1 MNPKDKER
9 RKIISSII
17 GTSPRILDVVKLIE
31 KISNSSLSVLI
42 TGESG
47 TGKELA
53 ARTIH
58 INSPRFDKPFIAINC
73 AALPES
79 LLESELFGI
88 EKGVATGVERRVGKL
103 EGANGGTLFLDE
115 IGDMTLSAQAKLL
128 RVLQERKLERV
139 GGRGTIDIDIRVIA
153 ATNKDLRKEIDKGS
167 FREDL
172 YYRLNVVHI
181 HIPAL
186 RERKEDIYPLA
197 QYFLSSF
204 ANELGR
210 GSMSFSEGAMDCLLN
225 YSWPGNV
232 RELENEVKRAA
243 ILAEGNT
250 IEKENLSEHLRNL
263 ESSSGPRTVTTE
275 KGSQPLRGTVE
286 EIEIQ
291 KIKEALEKSGGNKQ
305 KASRILGLTR
315 QGLIYKM
322 KRYGLLPTAKPK
334 IRRSTDSVQ
343 KCQTHEK
350 APSDGGVNPSKASV
364 LDETQSPIPK
374 HLAEKILQA
383 KASLEGERK
392 QVTAL
397 FAGICGFAELSER
410 VDPEEVRTLM
420 NRCFKIIIDQ
430 VYRYEGTTNQFT
442 GDGVMALFGA
452 PIALEDHPYK
462 AVSAALAIQRE
473 IKIYGDKLK
482 KESNIDFRIRIG
494 LNTGLVVVG
503 NIGNDLRMDYTAV
516 GDTINLASYL
526 LNVADPGRVLISE
539 NTNKLVSG
547 YFLTRPLG
555 EVQTKGK
562 SSPVKIYEVIRARG
576 IRTRIDIQVEHGL
589 TPFTG
594 REKEL
599 DILKDCLSETK
610 EGHGQIASIMGEP
623 GIGKSRLLLEFRKS
637 LSYENISWLEG
648 RCTSFGRS
656 IAYLPLIEIIK
667 RNFQVADKS
676 DNEQEIIRKIEEGV
690 LLLGS
695 DLYGCSAEKGRD
707 I

>member
-250 IEKENLSEHLRNL
+250 IEKNDLSEHIRGVALSREVLRYAPMGKSFL
-263 ESSSGPRTVTTE
+263 SLKER
-275 KGSQPLRGTVE
+275 VE
-286 EIEIQ
+286 ELEIYM
-291 KIKEALEKSGGNKQ
+291 IKEALEKSGGNKQ
-305 KASRILGLTR
+305 KASEILGITR
-315 QGLIYKM
+315 QGLIKKI
-322 KRYGLLPTAKPK
+322 KRY
-334 IRRSTDSVQ
+334 
-343 KCQTHEK
+343 
-350 APSDGGVNPSKASV
+350 
-364 LDETQSPIPK
+364 
-374 HLAEKILQA
+374 
-383 KASLEGERK
+383 
-392 QVTAL
+392 
-397 FAGICGFAELSER
+397 EL
-410 VDPEEVRTLM
+410 
-420 NRCFKIIIDQ
+420 
-430 VYRYEGTTNQFT
+430 Y
-442 GDGVMALFGA
+442 
-452 PIALEDHPYK
+452 
-462 AVSAALAIQRE
+462 
-473 IKIYGDKLK
+473 
-482 KESNIDFRIRIG
+482 
-494 LNTGLVVVG
+494 
-503 NIGNDLRMDYTAV
+503 
-516 GDTINLASYL
+516 
-526 LNVADPGRVLISE
+526 
-539 NTNKLVSG
+539 
-547 YFLTRPLG
+547 
-555 EVQTKGK
+555 
-562 SSPVKIYEVIRARG
+562 
-576 IRTRIDIQVEHGL
+576 
-589 TPFTG
+589 
-594 REKEL
+594 
-599 DILKDCLSETK
+599 
-610 EGHGQIASIMGEP
+610 
-623 GIGKSRLLLEFRKS
+623 
-637 LSYENISWLEG
+637 
-648 RCTSFGRS
+648 
-656 IAYLPLIEIIK
+656 
-667 RNFQVADKS
+667 
-676 DNEQEIIRKIEEGV
+676 
-690 LLLGS
+690 
-695 DLYGCSAEKGRD
+695 
-707 I
+707 